1 MYKILGWINAIL
13 LVLIIAQFILN
24 YTNRNF
30 IKTDNKTFKKIQK
43 LFKLIHKP
51 LGITL
56 AILGL
61 IHGYMALGGFRLHT
75 GSLLYLSLFI
85 TAILGGSFYKLRKK
99 VFFLWHKIIAAL
111 TVLLLMVHIFFPDAI
126 WYLLN

>member
-13 LVLIIAQFILN
+13 LVLILVQFFLN
-24 YTNRNF
+24 YTNRKF

-43 LFKLIHKP
+43 LFKVIHKP
-51 LGITL
+51 LGGVL
-56 AILGL
+56 AVLGP

-75 GSLLYLSLFI
+75 GSLLYLSLVI
-85 TAILGGSFYKLRKK
+85 TAILGGSFYRLRKK
-99 VFFLWHKIIAAL
+99 AFFLWHKRIAAL
-111 TVLLLMVHIFFPDAI
+111 TVVLLMVHIFFPDAI

>member
-99 VFFLWHKIIAAL
+99 VFFLWHKRIAAL

>member
-13 LVLIIAQFILN
+13 LVLILVQFFLN
-24 YTNRNF
+24 YTNRKF

-43 LFKLIHKP
+43 IFKLIHKP
-51 LGITL
+51 LGVAL
-56 AILGL
+56 AVLGP

-85 TAILGGSFYKLRKK
+85 TAILGGSFYRLRKK
-99 VFFLWHKIIAAL
+99 VFFLWHKRIAAL
-111 TVLLLMVHIFFPDAI
+111 TVLLLMVHIFFPDAL
-126 WYLLN
+126 WYIIN